1 MWLFTLVSSLSESP
15 CMLLFYEALVD
26 IYLQHPALVGM
37 SDAQTLCYLHSLQH
51 LAQS

>member
-37 SDAQTLCYLHSLQH
+37 LCLMSKQYITYIPS
-51 LAQS
+51 SF